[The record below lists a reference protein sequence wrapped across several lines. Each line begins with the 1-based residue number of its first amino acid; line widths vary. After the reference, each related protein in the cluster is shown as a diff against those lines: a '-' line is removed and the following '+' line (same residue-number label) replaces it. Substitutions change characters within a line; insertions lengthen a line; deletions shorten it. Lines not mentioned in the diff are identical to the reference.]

1 MHNVM
6 PWLNMAQAS
15 ELAEYLTIDYTL
27 QQRQT
32 QQRKNNNAMVAAVV
46 ASGQPELNMKLKLE
60 DLFLPF
66 VFSSFCIDFVTGLEL
81 CECWS
86 EKD

>member
-32 QQRKNNNAMVAAVV
+32 QWRKNNN
-46 ASGQPELNMKLKLE
+46 GGEPELNIKN
-60 DLFLPF
+60 
-66 VFSSFCIDFVTGLEL
+66 
-81 CECWS
+81 
-86 EKD
+86 